1 MGVPKIPNRPNYFSE
16 ITSLSD
22 GELHMRAVRID
33 RHGGL
38 EVLALADVPEP
49 RPADAE
55 VLVRVIASAINP
67 VDDKTREGAIGEG
80 TPPLPMTLGWEL
92 AGIVVDPGPSGLPVG
107 ERVFGMSHQL
117 ASGRGSWADLVAM
130 PAASLA
136 VAPSSA
142 SLVEAATLPLPGLT
156 AWQTLD
162 WLQAGPG
169 DKLLVA
175 GAAGAVGGLAVQ
187 LARARGV
194 QVDALVSRHAQIE
207 VVRELGAGYATTDR
221 TTLPVGGYD
230 AVFDTFGAFVTDAV
244 ADGGRYASIATQAG
258 PVPDLS
264 HRAVRTTVNQV
275 REDGRGLAELA
286 AAVDGGR
293 LKIRV
298 GAQYAVRDVRA
309 AHEQFQR
316 GNLSG
321 KIALIF

>member
-1 MGVPKIPNRPNYFSE
+1 
-16 ITSLSD
+16 
-22 GELHMRAVRID
+22 MRALQID
-33 RHGGL
+33 RFGDL
-38 EVLALADVPEP
+38 DVLALVNVPEP
-49 RPADAE
+49 QPADGE

-92 AGIVVDPGPSGLPVG
+92 AGIVVNPGTSGLSVG

-117 ASGRGSWADLVAM
+117 ATGRGSWADLVAI
-130 PAASLA
+130 PAASIA
-136 VAPSSA
+136 QAPTSV

-156 AWQTLD
+156 ALQTMD
-162 WLQAGPG
+162 WLRVGQG

-187 LARARGV
+187 LACARGA
-194 QVDALVSRHAQIE
+194 QVDALVSRQAHIK
-207 VVRELGAGYATTDR
+207 VVQELGADHITTDR
-221 TTLPVGGYD
+221 TTLPAGGYD

-264 HRAVRTTVNQV
+264 HRRVRTTVNQV

-298 GAQYAVRDVRA
+298 DAQYAMQNVKA
-309 AHEQFQR
+309 AHEHFQR
-316 GNLSG
+316 GSLKG
-321 KIALIF
+321 KVALIF